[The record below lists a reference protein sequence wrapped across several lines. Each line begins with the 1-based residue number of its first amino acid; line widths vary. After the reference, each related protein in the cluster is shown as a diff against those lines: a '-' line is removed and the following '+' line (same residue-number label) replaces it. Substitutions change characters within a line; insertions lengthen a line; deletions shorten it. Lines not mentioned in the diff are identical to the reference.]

1 MDKNKGKVI
10 AVELARL
17 TGEKW
22 KFNTYGHK
30 GEEQHWKLLHPSG
43 LALNFYST
51 TYPPN
56 KTTISASGS
65 GFYRVMEYWD
75 RPKIGVATDRPGPAI
90 AKDIQRRLIEDA
102 KAWWAKEQAIVK
114 RWSDFRAGR
123 DVNIAKVVAVL
134 KDARR
139 HLIREE
145 NGRAE
150 FTRYKNDG
158 VGIHIT
164 GWVDNNT
171 AEVKLNGPAAHVL
184 KLLELG
190 VKHGLL

>member
-114 RWSDFRAGR
+114 RW
-123 DVNIAKVVAVL
+123 
-134 KDARR
+134 
-139 HLIREE
+139 
-145 NGRAE
+145 AE
-150 FTRYKNDG
+150 FTRYNNDG